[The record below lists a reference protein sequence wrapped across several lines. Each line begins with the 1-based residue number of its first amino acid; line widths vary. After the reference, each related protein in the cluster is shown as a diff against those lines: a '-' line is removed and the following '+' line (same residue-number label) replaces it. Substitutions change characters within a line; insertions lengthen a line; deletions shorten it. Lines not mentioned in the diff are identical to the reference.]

1 MQKECIGAERVRLY
15 THMNTVEL
23 IEYPLCL
30 TSCYCKLV
38 YNLLHGRL
46 EQRFFDR
53 VATTNRI
60 RPQQTPQLYG
70 APGHHLR
77 GYIDEE
83 PNRPPTP
90 PWLKPPEKYVS
101 KRASRKK
108 MRMMPVYQPPV
119 PSAATAS
126 QPVGTRMPTVTIAKP
141 TVTDDTTTSNSKPEI
156 KKSESALE
164 QLARTAS
171 AAKFVEDIV
180 NGDSGLGDLEIKGS
194 KLSSL
199 SLQGSFQALLS
210 LDMDSVENL
219 AQLSSSNLSCEE
231 LNRLAESQK
240 RGSGSKSSS
249 RMESFIKSLSNAN
262 MKESISNFLQKSS
275 TQDFTDDFMHDVS
288 SSGLSKLLES
298 STGLSKLVESST
310 GLSKLRAISEL
321 NSSVHNSVEDFLS
334 LMATGDIPHEDT
346 AMLSAPLRKVIG
358 SSDSSCKMSQH
369 QLLKLASRASLAKLA
384 TKDTQL
390 SESLSD
396 LADVCNSV
404 QQSSGSVKKRK
415 RGDDAS

>member
-1 MQKECIGAERVRLY
+1 MQEECIGAERVRLY

-38 YNLLHGRL
+38 YNHLHGRL

-119 PSAATAS
+119 PPTATAT
-126 QPVGTRMPTVTIAKP
+126 QPVGTRGPTVTIAKP
-141 TVTDDTTTSNSKPEI
+141 TVTDDITTSNSKPEI

-384 TKDTQL
+384 NKDTQL